1 MSFCVCKHIMHTML
15 ELRDD
20 HSTGL
25 PFTCL
30 VTKICLQV
38 VQDVAAKP
46 RMKVQDP
53 LRSHT
58 LMKSNAQLWHE
69 GQGEAPQP
77 PPVQLELPT
86 GASSSQTAPPPPSY
100 KAGFAQVM
108 SALSSIQR
116 EVNSISVR
124 VEQYQIDI

>member
-1 MSFCVCKHIMHTML
+1 
-15 ELRDD
+15 
-20 HSTGL
+20 
-25 PFTCL
+25 
-30 VTKICLQV
+30 
-38 VQDVAAKP
+38 
-46 RMKVQDP
+46 
-53 LRSHT
+53 
-58 LMKSNAQLWHE
+58 MKSNAQLWHE

-124 VEQYQIDI
+124 VEQYQIDIQECLNHHHLPHDDEDRVLLLLYVFYAYLRHFTFIPILLNIGKIAAVVLLYSVDPLSF